1 MIVNYIRIVDSFF
14 YFAPFKPVGIQ
25 NHVMKRILVIYF
37 SQSGQQMRI
46 LQSLVKP
53 FLDAGHEV
61 VFEELKPVERFPF
74 PWSAYE
80 FFNAFPETFTQQP
93 IALQALSSNTNQ
105 NFDLIVLGYQPWFL
119 TPSRPISSF
128 LQSEEGKRI
137 LTDKNVVTVLGCRNM
152 WLGAQEKVK
161 RRLIEANANL
171 VGHMALVDR
180 SGNLTSLITI
190 LRWMFTGNK
199 EPFWFFPPAGVSEND
214 IQHAAVFGNLIKE
227 ALKTNTFN
235 SLQDT
240 LNKEGAIEV
249 KPNLVLLE
257 KRGQKAFSVWAKFV
271 AMGGAVHSTGR
282 KLRVY
287 IFMYLL
293 PTAIF
298 ILSPLLWLLS
308 RIMLIVKRKQLDL
321 EVSYYKQN
329 SLR

>member
-1 MIVNYIRIVDSFF
+1 
-14 YFAPFKPVGIQ
+14 
-25 NHVMKRILVIYF
+25 MKRILVVYF

-53 FLDAGHEV
+53 FLDGGHV
-61 VFEELKPVERFPF
+61 VAFEEIQPVERFPF

-93 IALQALSSNTNQ
+93 IALKPLTSNVNHD
-105 NFDLIVLGYQPWFL
+105 FDLIILGYQPWFL
-119 TPSRPISSF
+119 TPSRPVSSF
-128 LQSEEGKRI
+128 LQSPEAKQI
-137 LTDKNVVTVLGCRNM
+137 LHKKNVVTVLGCRNM

-161 RRLIEANANL
+161 RRLQEGGARL

-190 LRWMFTGNK
+190 LRWMFTGRKN
-199 EPFWFFPPAGVSEND
+199 PFWFFPPAGVSEQD
-214 IQHAAVFGNLIKE
+214 IQHAEVFGNHIRE
-227 ALKTNTFN
+227 AVELNDFD
-235 SLQDT
+235 SLQDK

-282 KLRVY
+282 KFRVY

-308 RIMLIVKRKQLDL
+308 RILLVVKRKQLDM

-329 SLR
+329 SLK

>member
-1 MIVNYIRIVDSFF
+1 
-14 YFAPFKPVGIQ
+14 
-25 NHVMKRILVIYF
+25 MKKILVIYF

-46 LQSLVKP
+46 LESLTRP
-53 FLDAGHEV
+53 LSTAGHEV
-61 VFEELKPVERFPF
+61 IFEELKPVERFPF

-93 IALQALSSNTNQ
+93 IPLQALSANTHQ
-105 NFDLIVLGYQPWFL
+105 DFDLVIIGYQPWFL
-119 TPSRPISSF
+119 TPSRPVSSF
-128 LQSEEGKRI
+128 LQSKDGKRI
-137 LTDKNVVTVLGCRNM
+137 LQNQHVVTVLGCRNM

-161 RRLIEANANL
+161 RRLIEANARL
-171 VGHMALVDR
+171 VGHIALADR

-199 EPFWFFPPAGVSEND
+199 NPFWFFPQAGVSEHD
-214 IQHAAVFGNLIKE
+214 IQHASVFGKHIHD
-227 ALKTNTFN
+227 ALHKNNFN
-235 SLQDT
+235 NLQDT
-240 LNKEGAIEV
+240 LNREGAIEV
-249 KPNLVLLE
+249 KPNLVLME

-293 PTAIF
+293 PTAILV
-298 ILSPLLWLLS
+298 LSPLLWLLS
-308 RIMLIVKRKQLDL
+308 KVMLVMKRKQLDL
-321 EVSYYKQN
+321 DVSYYKQN

>member
-1 MIVNYIRIVDSFF
+1 
-14 YFAPFKPVGIQ
+14 
-25 NHVMKRILVIYF
+25 MKKVLVIYF

-46 LQSLVKP
+46 LESLTRP
-53 FLDAGHEV
+53 FSDAGHEV
-61 VFEELKPVERFPF
+61 IFEELKPIERFPF

-93 IALQALSSNTNQ
+93 IPLQALSASTHQ
-105 NFDLIVLGYQPWFL
+105 HFDLVIIGYQPWFL
-119 TPSRPISSF
+119 TPSRPVSSF
-128 LQSEEGKRI
+128 LQSKDGRRI
-137 LTDKNVVTVLGCRNM
+137 LQNQHVVTVLGCRNM

-161 RRLIEANANL
+161 RRLIEANARL
-171 VGHMALVDR
+171 VGHIALVDR

-199 EPFWFFPPAGVSEND
+199 NPFWFFPQAGVSDHD
-214 IQHAAVFGNLIKE
+214 IQHAGVFGKYIHN
-227 ALKTNTFN
+227 ALQRNNFDN
-235 SLQDT
+235 LQDT
-240 LNKEGAIEV
+240 LNKEGAIEI
-249 KPNLVLLE
+249 KPNLVLME

-293 PTAIF
+293 PTAIL

-308 RIMLIVKRKQLDL
+308 KVMLVMKRKQLDL
-321 EVSYYKQN
+321 DVSYYKQN

>member
-1 MIVNYIRIVDSFF
+1 LLIGFSILRPLNPPDLEH
-14 YFAPFKPVGIQ
+14 Q
-25 NHVMKRILVIYF
+25 WMKKILVIYF

-46 LQSLVKP
+46 LQSLAKP
-53 FLDAGHEV
+53 FFDAGHEV
-61 VFEELKPVERFPF
+61 VFEEVKPIERFPF

-93 IALQALSSNTNQ
+93 IALQGLSANANKD
-105 NFDLIVLGYQPWFL
+105 FDLIILGYQPWFL

-128 LQSEEGKRI
+128 LQSDEGKHI
-137 LTDKNVVTVLGCRNM
+137 LRNKNVVTVLGCRNM

-161 RRLIEANANL
+161 RRLLEANANL
-171 VGHMALVDR
+171 VAHMALVDR

-199 EPFWFFPPAGVSEND
+199 DPFWFFPPAGVSETD
-214 IQHAAVFGNLIKE
+214 IRHAAVFGSHIKD
-227 ALKTNTFN
+227 ALNANSFTN
-235 SLQDT
+235 LQDT
-240 LNKEGAIEV
+240 LNKDGAIEV

-282 KLRVY
+282 KMRVY

-308 RIMLIVKRKQLDL
+308 RVMLVVKRKQLDL

-329 SLR
+329 SLK

>member
-1 MIVNYIRIVDSFF
+1 
-14 YFAPFKPVGIQ
+14 
-25 NHVMKRILVIYF
+25 
-37 SQSGQQMRI
+37 MRI
-46 LQSLVKP
+46 LQSLTKP

-61 VFEELKPVERFPF
+61 ILEELKPLERFPF

-80 FFNAFPETFTQQP
+80 FFNAFPETFDQHP
-93 IALQALSSNTNQ
+93 IPLQALSAITHRD
-105 NFDLIVLGYQPWFL
+105 FDLVIIGYQPWFL
-119 TPSRPISSF
+119 TPSRPVSSF
-128 LQSEEGKRI
+128 LQSKDGKRI
-137 LTDKNVVTVLGCRNM
+137 LQSRNVVTVLGCRNM

-161 RRLIEANANL
+161 RRLLEADARL

-199 EPFWFFPPAGVSEND
+199 NPFWFFPPAGVSEQD
-214 IQHAAVFGNLIKE
+214 IQHAAVFGNHINA
-227 ALKTNTFN
+227 ALQANNFN
-235 SLQDT
+235 NLQDS
-240 LNKEGAIEV
+240 LNREGAIEI
-249 KPNLVLLE
+249 KPNLVLME

-308 RIMLIVKRKQLDL
+308 KIMLVVKRKQLDL

>member
-1 MIVNYIRIVDSFF
+1 
-14 YFAPFKPVGIQ
+14 
-25 NHVMKRILVIYF
+25 
-37 SQSGQQMRI
+37 MRI
-46 LQSLVKP
+46 LQSLTKP
-53 FLDAGHEV
+53 ILDAGHEV
-61 VFEELKPVERFPF
+61 TFEELKPLERFPF

-93 IALQALSSNTNQ
+93 IPLQALTTNTHQ
-105 NFDLIVLGYQPWFL
+105 EFDLVIVGYQPWFL
-119 TPSRPISSF
+119 TPSRPVSSF
-128 LQSEEGKRI
+128 LQSQDGKRI
-137 LTDKNVVTVLGCRNM
+137 LKGRDVVTVLGCRNM

-161 RRLIEANANL
+161 RRLLEADARL

-199 EPFWFFPPAGVSEND
+199 NPFWFFPPAGVSEQD
-214 IQHAAVFGNLIKE
+214 IQHAAVFGEHINA
-227 ALKTNTFN
+227 ALQASNFDN
-235 SLQDT
+235 LQDS
-240 LNKEGAIEV
+240 LNSEGAIEI
-249 KPNLVLLE
+249 KPNLVLME

-308 RIMLIVKRKQLDL
+308 KIMLVVKRKQLDL

>member
-1 MIVNYIRIVDSFF
+1 
-14 YFAPFKPVGIQ
+14 
-25 NHVMKRILVIYF
+25 MKKILVIYF

-46 LQSLVKP
+46 LQSLTKP

-61 VFEELKPVERFPF
+61 ILEELKPLERFPF

-80 FFNAFPETFTQQP
+80 FFNAFPETFDQHP
-93 IALQALSSNTNQ
+93 IPLQALSAITHRD
-105 NFDLIVLGYQPWFL
+105 FDLVIIGYQPWFL
-119 TPSRPISSF
+119 TPSRPVSSF
-128 LQSEEGKRI
+128 LQSKDGKRI
-137 LTDKNVVTVLGCRNM
+137 LQSRNVVTVLGCRNM

-161 RRLIEANANL
+161 RRLLEADARL

-199 EPFWFFPPAGVSEND
+199 NPFWFFPPAGVSEQD
-214 IQHAAVFGNLIKE
+214 IQHAAVFGNHINA
-227 ALKTNTFN
+227 ALQANNFN
-235 SLQDT
+235 NLQDS
-240 LNKEGAIEV
+240 LNREGAIEI
-249 KPNLVLLE
+249 KPNLVLME

-271 AMGGAVHSTGR
+271 ALGGAVHSTGR

-308 RIMLIVKRKQLDL
+308 KIMLVVKRK
-321 EVSYYKQN
+321 
-329 SLR
+329 

>member
-1 MIVNYIRIVDSFF
+1 
-14 YFAPFKPVGIQ
+14 
-25 NHVMKRILVIYF
+25 MKKILVVYF

-61 VFEELKPVERFPF
+61 VFEELQPLERFPF

-80 FFNAFPETFTQQP
+80 FFNAFPETFTQKP
-93 IALQALSSNTNQ
+93 VALQTLSEKTKQ
-105 NFDLIVLGYQPWFL
+105 DFDLIVLGYQPWFL
-119 TPSRPISSF
+119 TPSRPVSSF
-128 LQSEEGKRI
+128 LQSADGKRI
-137 LTDKNVVTVLGCRNM
+137 LENRNVVTVLGCRNM

-161 RRLIEANANL
+161 RRLQEANAKL

-190 LRWMFTGNK
+190 LRWMFTGNRN
-199 EPFWFFPPAGVSEND
+199 PFWFFPPAGVSEKD
-214 IQHAAVFGNLIKE
+214 IAHATVFGNLINE
-227 ALKTNTFN
+227 ALQTGNFDN
-235 SLQDT
+235 LQNI

-249 KPNLVLLE
+249 KPNLVLME
-257 KRGQKAFSVWAKFV
+257 KRGQRAFSVWARFV

-287 IFMYLL
+287 LFMYLL

-308 RIMLIVKRKQLDL
+308 KIMLIVKRKQLEL

>member
-1 MIVNYIRIVDSFF
+1 
-14 YFAPFKPVGIQ
+14 
-25 NHVMKRILVIYF
+25 MKKILVVYF

-46 LQSLVKP
+46 LQSLTKP
-53 FLDAGHEV
+53 FLEAGHEV

-93 IALQALSSNTNQ
+93 IALQPLSANTDQ
-105 NFDLIVLGYQPWFL
+105 NFDLIIIGYQPWFL

-128 LQSEEGKRI
+128 LQSIEGKRI
-137 LTDKNVVTVLGCRNM
+137 LMNKNVITVLGCRNM

-161 RRLIEANANL
+161 RRLIEAKANL

-190 LRWMFTGNK
+190 LRWMFTGKKN
-199 EPFWFFPPAGVSEND
+199 PFWFFPPAGVSEND
-214 IQHAAVFGNLIKE
+214 IQHAAVFGKLITQ
-227 ALKTNTFN
+227 ALRANTFEG
-235 SLQDT
+235 LQDT
-240 LNKEGAIEV
+240 LNREGAIEV
-249 KPNLVLLE
+249 KPNLVLME
-257 KRGQKAFSVWAKFV
+257 KRGQRAFSVWAKFV

-308 RIMLIVKRKQLDL
+308 RIMLVVRRKKLDL

>member
-1 MIVNYIRIVDSFF
+1 
-14 YFAPFKPVGIQ
+14 
-25 NHVMKRILVIYF
+25 
-37 SQSGQQMRI
+37 MRI
-46 LQSLVKP
+46 LQSLTKP
-53 FLDAGHEV
+53 LLDAGHEV
-61 VFEELKPVERFPF
+61 TFEELKPLERFPF

-93 IALQALSSNTNQ
+93 IPLQALTTNTHQ
-105 NFDLIVLGYQPWFL
+105 EFDLVIVGYQPWFL
-119 TPSRPISSF
+119 TPSRPVSSF
-128 LQSEEGKRI
+128 LQSQDGKRI
-137 LTDKNVVTVLGCRNM
+137 LKGRDVVTVLGCRNM

-161 RRLIEANANL
+161 RRLLEADARL

-199 EPFWFFPPAGVSEND
+199 NPFWFFPPAGVSEQD
-214 IQHAAVFGNLIKE
+214 IQHAAVFGEHINAALQANNFNNLQE
-227 ALKTNTFN
+227 SLN
-235 SLQDT
+235 S
-240 LNKEGAIEV
+240 EGAIEI
-249 KPNLVLLE
+249 KPNLVLME

-308 RIMLIVKRKQLDL
+308 KIMLVVKRKQLDL

>member
-1 MIVNYIRIVDSFF
+1 
-14 YFAPFKPVGIQ
+14 
-25 NHVMKRILVIYF
+25 MKKILVVYF
-37 SQSGQQMRI
+37 SQSGQQIRI
-46 LQSLVKP
+46 LKSLVKP
-53 FLDAGHEV
+53 FLEAGHEV
-61 VFEELKPVERFPF
+61 VFEELQPLERFPF

-93 IALQALSSNTNQ
+93 IALQALSSNTQ
-105 NFDLIVLGYQPWFL
+105 QSFDLVILGYQPWFL

-128 LQSEEGKRI
+128 LQSMDGTRI
-137 LTDKNVVTVLGCRNM
+137 LQDKNVITVLGCRNM

-161 RRLIEANANL
+161 RRLKELNAML
-171 VGHMALVDR
+171 VGHVALVDR

-199 EPFWFFPPAGVSEND
+199 NPFWFFPPAGVSEKD
-214 IQHAAVFGNLIKE
+214 IEHAAVFGKLINDALQTNNFDNLQTI
-227 ALKTNTFN
+227 LNT
-235 SLQDT
+235 
-240 LNKEGAIEV
+240 EGAIEV

-257 KRGQKAFSVWAKFV
+257 KRGQKAFSVWARFV

>member
-1 MIVNYIRIVDSFF
+1 MKKILIV
-14 YFAPFKPVGIQ
+14 
-25 NHVMKRILVIYF
+25 YF

-46 LQSLVKP
+46 LQSLATP
-53 FLDAGHEV
+53 FLDAGHDV
-61 VFEELKPVERFPF
+61 IFEELHPLERFPF

-93 IALQALSSNTNQ
+93 IALQPLSAKTQ
-105 NFDLIVLGYQPWFL
+105 QDFDLVIIGYQPWFL
-119 TPSRPISSF
+119 TPSRPVSSF
-128 LQSEEGKRI
+128 LQSKEGTRI
-137 LTDKNVVTVLGCRNM
+137 LQNKNVITVLGCRNM

-161 RRLIEANANL
+161 RRLHDVNAKL

-199 EPFWFFPPAGVSEND
+199 NPFWFFPPAGVSEKD
-214 IQHAAVFGNLIKE
+214 IQHAAVFGNHIKD
-227 ALKTNTFN
+227 ALQTNNFDN
-235 SLQDT
+235 LQDT
-240 LNKEGAIEV
+240 LNKEGAIEI
-249 KPNLVLLE
+249 KPNLVLME
-257 KRGQKAFSVWAKFV
+257 KRGQKAFSVWARFV

-308 RIMLIVKRKQLDL
+308 RIMLVVKRKQLDL
-321 EVSYYKQN
+321 EISYYKQN

>member
-1 MIVNYIRIVDSFF
+1 
-14 YFAPFKPVGIQ
+14 
-25 NHVMKRILVIYF
+25 MKKILVIYF

-46 LQSLVKP
+46 LQSLTRP
-53 FLDAGHEV
+53 FSDAGHEV
-61 VFEELKPVERFPF
+61 VFEELKPIERFPF

-93 IALQALSSNTNQ
+93 ITLQGLSANTHQ
-105 NFDLIVLGYQPWFL
+105 DFDLVILGYQPWFL
-119 TPSRPISSF
+119 TPSRPVSSF
-128 LQSEEGKRI
+128 LQSKDGRRI
-137 LTDKNVVTVLGCRNM
+137 LQNQNVVTVLGCRNM

-161 RRLIEANANL
+161 RRLMEANARL
-171 VGHMALVDR
+171 VGHIALVDR

-190 LRWMFTGNK
+190 LRWMFTGKKN
-199 EPFWFFPPAGVSEND
+199 PFWFFPQAGVSERD
-214 IQHAAVFGNLIKE
+214 IQHASVFGRHIHD
-227 ALKTNTFN
+227 ALRRNNFDN
-235 SLQDT
+235 LQDT
-240 LNKEGAIEV
+240 LNREGAIEI
-249 KPNLVLLE
+249 KPNLVLME

-293 PTAIF
+293 PTAIL

-308 RIMLIVKRKQLDL
+308 KIMLVMKRKQLDL
-321 EVSYYKQN
+321 DVSYYKQN

>member
-1 MIVNYIRIVDSFF
+1 
-14 YFAPFKPVGIQ
+14 
-25 NHVMKRILVIYF
+25 F

-46 LQSLVKP
+46 LQSLTKP
-53 FLDAGHEV
+53 LLDAGHEV
-61 VFEELKPVERFPF
+61 ILEELKPLERFPF

-93 IALQALSSNTNQ
+93 IPLQALSANTHQ
-105 NFDLIVLGYQPWFL
+105 DFDLVIMGYQPWFL
-119 TPSRPISSF
+119 TPSRPVSSF
-128 LQSEEGKRI
+128 LQSKDGKRI
-137 LTDKNVVTVLGCRNM
+137 LQGRNVVTVLGCRNM

-161 RRLIEANANL
+161 RRLLEADARL

-199 EPFWFFPPAGVSEND
+199 NPFWFFPPAGVSEQD
-214 IQHAAVFGNLIKE
+214 IQHAAVFGKLINA
-227 ALKTNTFN
+227 ALQANNFN
-235 SLQDT
+235 NLQDS
-240 LNKEGAIEV
+240 LNREGAIEI
-249 KPNLVLLE
+249 KPNLVLME

-308 RIMLIVKRKQLDL
+308 KIMLVVKRKQLDL

>member
-1 MIVNYIRIVDSFF
+1 MKKILIV
-14 YFAPFKPVGIQ
+14 
-25 NHVMKRILVIYF
+25 YF

-46 LQSLVKP
+46 LQSLAKP
-53 FLDAGHEV
+53 FLDGGHEV
-61 VFEELKPVERFPF
+61 IFEELQPLERFPF

-93 IALQALSSNTNQ
+93 VTLRSLSAKTLQD
-105 NFDLIVLGYQPWFL
+105 FDLVIIGYQPWFL
-119 TPSRPISSF
+119 TPSRPVSSF
-128 LQSEEGKRI
+128 LQSQEGKRI
-137 LTDKNVVTVLGCRNM
+137 LLNKNVVTVLGCRNM

-161 RRLIEANANL
+161 RRLQEANARL

-180 SGNLTSLITI
+180 SSNLTSLITI

-199 EPFWFFPPAGVSEND
+199 NAFWFFPQAGVSEKD
-214 IQHAAVFGNLIKE
+214 IEHAAVFGKHIKD
-227 ALKTNTFN
+227 ALQSNNFDN
-235 SLQDT
+235 LQDI
-240 LNKEGAIEV
+240 LNREGAIEI
-249 KPNLVLLE
+249 KPNLVLME

-308 RIMLIVKRKQLDL
+308 KILLVVKRKQLDL
-321 EVSYYKQN
+321 EIAYYKQN

>member
-1 MIVNYIRIVDSFF
+1 
-14 YFAPFKPVGIQ
+14 
-25 NHVMKRILVIYF
+25 
-37 SQSGQQMRI
+37 MRI
-46 LQSLVKP
+46 LQSLAKP
-53 FLDAGHEV
+53 FLDDGHTV
-61 VFEELKPVERFPF
+61 IFEELKPLEQFPF

-93 IALQALSSNTNQ
+93 IPLQALSSNTHQ
-105 NFDLIVLGYQPWFL
+105 DFDLVILGYQPWFL
-119 TPSRPISSF
+119 TPSRPVSSF
-128 LQSEEGKRI
+128 LQSKDGKRI
-137 LTDKNVVTVLGCRNM
+137 LQNRNVVTVLGCRNM

-161 RRLIEANANL
+161 RRLLEANARL
-171 VGHMALVDR
+171 VGHIALVDR

-199 EPFWFFPPAGVSEND
+199 NPFWFFPPAGVSEQD
-214 IQHAAVFGNLIKE
+214 IEHAAVFGSHIRE
-227 ALKTNTFN
+227 ALKANNFDK
-235 SLQDT
+235 LQDT
-240 LNKEGAIEV
+240 LNKEGAIEI
-249 KPNLVLLE
+249 KPNLVLME

-287 IFMYLL
+287 TFMYLL

-308 RIMLIVKRKQLDL
+308 KILLVMKRKQLDL

>member
-1 MIVNYIRIVDSFF
+1 
-14 YFAPFKPVGIQ
+14 
-25 NHVMKRILVIYF
+25 MKKILIIYF

-46 LQSLVKP
+46 LESLARP
-53 FLDAGHEV
+53 FLDGGDEV
-61 VFEELKPVERFPF
+61 VFEELQPLERFPF

-93 IALQALSSNTNQ
+93 IKLKALSPRTQ
-105 NFDLIVLGYQPWFL
+105 NDFDLVIIGYQPWFL
-119 TPSRPISSF
+119 TPSRPVSSF
-128 LQSEEGKRI
+128 LQSTDGKNI
-137 LTDKNVVTVLGCRNM
+137 LQNKKVVTVLGCRNM

-161 RRLIEANANL
+161 RRLKEANATL

-199 EPFWFFPPAGVSEND
+199 NPFWFFPPAGVSEQD
-214 IQHAAVFGNLIKE
+214 ISHAAVFGGYIRQ
-227 ALKTNTFN
+227 ALQTNNFDN
-235 SLQDT
+235 LQDT
-240 LNKEGAIEV
+240 LNREGAIEI
-249 KPNLVLLE
+249 KPNLVLME

-308 RIMLIVKRKQLDL
+308 RIMLVVRRKQLDL
-321 EVSYYKQN
+321 EISYYKQN

>member
-1 MIVNYIRIVDSFF
+1 
-14 YFAPFKPVGIQ
+14 
-25 NHVMKRILVIYF
+25 MKKILVIYF

-46 LQSLVKP
+46 LESLTRP
-53 FLDAGHEV
+53 FSDAGHQV
-61 VFEELKPVERFPF
+61 IFEELKPMERFPF

-93 IALQALSSNTNQ
+93 IPLQALSASTHQ
-105 NFDLIVLGYQPWFL
+105 DFDLVIIGYQPWFL
-119 TPSRPISSF
+119 TPSRPVSSF
-128 LQSEEGKRI
+128 LQSKEGRRI
-137 LTDKNVVTVLGCRNM
+137 LQNQHVVTVLGCRNM

-161 RRLIEANANL
+161 RRLIEANARL
-171 VGHMALVDR
+171 VGHIALADR

-199 EPFWFFPPAGVSEND
+199 NPFWFFPPAGVSEKD
-214 IQHAAVFGNLIKE
+214 IQHASVFGKHIHD
-227 ALKTNTFN
+227 ALDRNNFDN
-235 SLQDT
+235 LQDT
-240 LNKEGAIEV
+240 LNREGAIEI
-249 KPNLVLLE
+249 KPNLVLME

-293 PTAIF
+293 PTAILV
-298 ILSPLLWLLS
+298 LSPLLWLLS
-308 RIMLIVKRKQLDL
+308 KVMLVMKRKQLDL
-321 EVSYYKQN
+321 DVSYYKQN

>member
-1 MIVNYIRIVDSFF
+1 MKKILIV
-14 YFAPFKPVGIQ
+14 
-25 NHVMKRILVIYF
+25 YF

-46 LQSLVKP
+46 LQSLAKP

-61 VFEELKPVERFPF
+61 VFEELYPLERFPF

-93 IALQALSSNTNQ
+93 VALQSLSPATHQ
-105 NFDLIVLGYQPWFL
+105 DFDLIIIGYQPWFL
-119 TPSRPISSF
+119 TPSRPVSSF
-128 LQSEEGKRI
+128 LQSKDGNRI
-137 LTDKNVVTVLGCRNM
+137 LQNKNVITILGCRNM

-161 RRLIEANANL
+161 RRLKETNARL

-199 EPFWFFPPAGVSEND
+199 NSFWFFPPAGVSEKD
-214 IQHAAVFGNLIKE
+214 IQHASVFGNLIKAAME
-227 ALKTNTFN
+227 ADNFDN
-235 SLQDT
+235 LQDE
-240 LNKEGAIEV
+240 LNKEGAIEI
-249 KPNLVLLE
+249 KPNLVLME
-257 KRGQKAFSVWAKFV
+257 KRGQKAFSVWARFV

-321 EVSYYKQN
+321 EISYYKQN